1 MTCKPVRFEAA
12 STTGEFKTFTE
23 IRPVFGLIAHHD
35 LKPALAQP
43 HFHRISILAQP
54 HFHTISISV
63 AGERPHIMQSKKF

>member
-43 HFHRISILAQP
+43 HFH
-54 HFHTISISV
+54 TISISV
-63 AGERPHIMQSKKF
+63 AGERPHIMQSKEF